1 MKAHFVGKCRRE
13 LYYLQVLAKSKP
25 KIRKVIIK
33 HGPGDVLLSMFEC
46 CYNVLKG
53 TIPLTKAQ
61 KQTLLRYKK
70 HLRALA
76 NKKVSRVNKKR
87 LVTQRGGNLLSALFP
102 PVLSVL
108 KSLFKNVFGFVLLE
122 LVL

>member
-1 MKAHFVGKCRRE
+1 MSKRVKDN

-25 KIRKVIIK
+25 KIRKVIIE
-33 HGPGDVLLSMFEC
+33 HGPGDVLLSICEC

-61 KQTLLRYKK
+61 KQRLVRYKK

-87 LVTQRGGNLLSALFP
+87 LLIQRGGNLLLALLP

-108 KSLFKNVFGFVLLE
+108 RSLFKK
-122 LVL
+122 